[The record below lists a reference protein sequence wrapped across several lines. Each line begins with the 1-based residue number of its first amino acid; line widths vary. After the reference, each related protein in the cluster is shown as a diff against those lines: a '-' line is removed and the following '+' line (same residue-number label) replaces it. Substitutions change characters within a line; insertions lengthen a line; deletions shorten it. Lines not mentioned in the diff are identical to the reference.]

1 MKTVDLSLI
10 FKDVGKTLKFETYRK
25 YWHKADKYEV
35 LTDFPMHLDVELSG
49 ICNLKCDF
57 CFQNGLINKPLG
69 LMELKLF
76 KKIID
81 EGALKG
87 LCSLK
92 LQIRG
97 ESLLHPNIFDCIA
110 YAKDAGILDVQITT
124 NATLLND
131 DISKKII
138 ESGLDGI
145 VFSVDNQHSESYET
159 RFDNQTYTDI
169 ECSIKRFLKIRAK
182 VGNSQSRPWVR
193 LQTSIPQFDAES
205 FRNTK
210 AYITDKFP
218 EADIVVVNRLQVY
231 NDDKDTYPDLHINYE
246 LQPCGY
252 LMQRL
257 AIFWNGDVTTCCMDY
272 NNRFNLGNIES
283 QTIQEIWLSERMD
296 EFRALHKKGARRTMP
311 ICKHCHACTV
321 CISEENEVDNTP
333 RHYDD
338 LKQLEIT

>member
-1 MKTVDLSLI
+1 MKTVDLVSKI
-10 FKDVGKTLKFETYRK
+10 RRVASSSMFNVYRD
-25 YWHKADKYEV
+25 YWHKAAKYEV
-35 LTDFPMHLDVELSG
+35 LTNFPIHMDIELAG
-49 ICNLKCDF
+49 VCNLKCDF

-81 EGALKG
+81 EGSLKG
-87 LCSLK
+87 LYSLK

-97 ESLLHPNIFDCIA
+97 ESLLHPNVFDCIA
-110 YAKDAGILDVQITT
+110 FAKDAGVLDVQITT

-131 DISKKII
+131 EISKKII

-169 ECSIKRFLKIRAK
+169 EGSIKRFLEIRAK
-182 VGNSQSRPWVR
+182 VSTSRPRPWVR

-210 AYITDKFP
+210 AYIKDKFP

-231 NDDKDTYPDLHINYE
+231 NDDKDTYPDLQINYE
-246 LQPCGY
+246 LLPCSY

-272 NNRFNLGNIES
+272 NNRFNLGKLES
-283 QTIQEIWLSERMD
+283 QTIQEIWLSEKMKK
-296 EFRALHKKGARRTMP
+296 FRALHKKGDRKTMP
-311 ICKHCHACTV
+311 ICKHCHSCTNP
-321 CISEENEVDNTP
+321 ISEKNEVDKTP

-338 LKQLEIT
+338 LKQLEIA